1 MSTNVPIN
9 TPGVAAPTPQN
20 TPLVNAPIAAG
31 LSRPTVPDIQ
41 EAAEGADDDEVE
53 DPLAALS
60 VEQKRSLAGLLG
72 VQVKQTE
79 LQNQFKREVWE
90 LEKKYLELTKP
101 LYERRNALISGAA
114 PPTSEEIAA
123 GEAQAAKDD
132 EDHTPLPVGDESA
145 PIPEFWLTALRNHIG
160 ISELITD
167 RDAAALRHLTD
178 IRLAYLTEGEQPGFR
193 LSFHFTQ
200 NEFFEDEVLEKT
212 YFYKPEID
220 YSGDFVY
227 DRARGTEIRWK
238 EEKDLT
244 KEFEVKK
251 QRNKNTNRV
260 RLVRKA
266 HPAESF
272 FNFFNPPEPPAE
284 DDEEIDEDDI
294 EDLEGRLEL
303 DYQIGEDIKERIIP
317 HAVDYFTGKALEFD
331 ADELDDDDFDDDD
344 DDDDDDFEDEDSDDD
359 APTERPV
366 GKKGGAGG
374 KKAEAPEECK
384 QQ

>member
-1 MSTNVPIN
+1 M
-9 TPGVAAPTPQN
+9 
-20 TPLVNAPIAAG
+20 
-31 LSRPTVPDIQ
+31 
-41 EAAEGADDDEVE
+41 
-53 DPLAALS
+53 
-60 VEQKRSLAGLLG
+60 
-72 VQVKQTE
+72 
-79 LQNQFKREVWE
+79 
-90 LEKKYLELTKP
+90 
-101 LYERRNALISGAA
+101 
-114 PPTSEEIAA
+114 EIAA

-132 EDHTPLPVGDESA
+132 EEHTPLPTGDESA

-178 IRLAYLTEGEQPGFR
+178 IRLAYFTEGEQPGFR

-251 QRNKNTNRV
+251 QRNKSTCKSIWIHTLTNLAADTNRV

-284 DDEEIDEDDI
+284 DDEEIDEDAI

-331 ADELDDDDFDDDD
+331 ADEMDDDDFDDDD
-344 DDDDDDFEDEDSDDD
+344 DDDDFEDEVMPS
-359 APTERPV
+359 V
-366 GKKGGAGG
+366 IV
-374 KKAEAPEECK
+374 
-384 QQ
+384 